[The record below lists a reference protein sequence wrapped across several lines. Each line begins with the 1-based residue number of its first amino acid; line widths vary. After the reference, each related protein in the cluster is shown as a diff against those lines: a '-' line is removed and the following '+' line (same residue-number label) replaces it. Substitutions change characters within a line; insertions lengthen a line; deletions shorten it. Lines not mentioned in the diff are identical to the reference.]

1 LHECKNNFNFM
12 FFLIDVSKLF
22 NTFESVVQQA
32 HRLAVSGVDVV
43 VQPYVLSITFVL
55 GDK

>member
-1 LHECKNNFNFM
+1 M